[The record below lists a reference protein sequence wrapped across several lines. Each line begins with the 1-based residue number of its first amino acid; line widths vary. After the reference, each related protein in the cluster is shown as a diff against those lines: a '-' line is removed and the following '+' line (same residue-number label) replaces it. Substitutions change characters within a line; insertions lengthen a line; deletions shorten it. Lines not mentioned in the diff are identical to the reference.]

1 MKVIVIGAGIG
12 GLCIALALRRIGIQA
27 TIFEK
32 KSEVSL
38 GGAALGVGANAVR
51 ALQLLGV
58 GEEVLQAGKL
68 LHRLQIMT
76 DTGKT
81 LSLTETS
88 IISKKYGTDNVTIL
102 RSTLLTILIKAI
114 GPEHPVQCGKKLTRF
129 EQQPSGVTV
138 WFEDGLKEEGDLL
151 IAADGISSTIREE
164 LLPHA
169 IPKYAGYTCWRSVL
183 QIDPILLT
191 GYDSNVFT
199 ESWGSNGRLGI
210 VPLANDHIYWF
221 ACLNALQFDPQF
233 ANYTVEDLERKF
245 HKYHNPIPQ
254 ILALSQNAQL
264 LHHDIMYLPPIS
276 RYSFGR
282 IALLGDAAHA
292 TTPNMGQGAGQA
304 IEDSIILAGHI
315 KRSTNVSEALEH
327 YNRERVRRTGKITRM
342 SNRVGKLAQ
351 FDGKLAVSL
360 RNTIFPMMPS
370 ILVENQMDYLYRV
383 KLDDLN

>member
-12 GLCIALALRRIGIQA
+12 GLSVTLALRKIGIHA

-38 GGAALGVGANAVR
+38 GGAALGIGANAVR

-68 LHRLQIMT
+68 LDRLQIMT
-76 DTGKT
+76 DAGKL

-102 RSTLLTILIKAI
+102 RSILLTILLKAI
-114 GPEHPVQCGKKLTRF
+114 GPEHPVQCGKTLTRF

-138 WFEDGLKEEGDLL
+138 WFEDGSKEEGDLL
-151 IAADGISSTIREE
+151 IAADGISSIIREE

-169 IPKYAGYTCWRSVL
+169 IPKYAGYTCWRSVFR
-183 QIDPILLT
+183 IDPTLLA
-191 GYDSNVFT
+191 GYDPNVFT
-199 ESWGSNGRLGI
+199 ESWGSNGRFGI

-221 ACLNALQFDPQF
+221 ACLNALQSDPQF
-233 ANYTVEDLERKF
+233 ANFTVEDLERKF

-254 ILALSQNAQL
+254 ILVLSQNEQL
-264 LHHDIMYLPPIS
+264 LHHDIMYLPPLS

-282 IALLGDAAHA
+282 IVLLGDAAHA

-304 IEDSIILAGHI
+304 IEDSVILAGHI
-315 KRSTNVSEALEH
+315 KRYPNVLDALEH
-327 YNRERVRRTGKITRM
+327 YNRERVQRTGKITRM
-342 SNRVGKLAQ
+342 SNRVGKVAQ
-351 FDGKLAVSL
+351 FEGKLAVSL
-360 RNTIFPMMPS
+360 RNAIFPLMPT
-370 ILVENQMDYLYRV
+370 ILVEHQMDYLYRV
-383 KLDDLN
+383 KLDELI